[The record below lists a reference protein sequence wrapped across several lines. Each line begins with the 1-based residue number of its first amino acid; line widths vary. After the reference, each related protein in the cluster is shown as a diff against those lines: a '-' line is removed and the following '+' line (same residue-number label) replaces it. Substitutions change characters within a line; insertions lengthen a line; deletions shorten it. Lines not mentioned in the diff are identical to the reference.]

1 MVQEHAGFEEIRD
14 DQYIPPNGN
23 GRQKIISILSQSI
36 FLKGFTP
43 PEYLVEG
50 VLQRGFIYSLTG
62 RTGHAKT
69 AIALVLA
76 RAVGCEDPTAKFGG
90 QLCEKGRV
98 LYLVGENADDIRAR
112 LIAANALR
120 ADNPERDRVYF
131 LPGVFP
137 IADLCA
143 RVALEADK
151 LGGIDLILIDTS
163 AAYFGGDDENNNAQA
178 GAYARALRKLTEI
191 RGRPCVI
198 PLCHPAKYVKD
209 PSELLPRG
217 GGAYIAEVDGNLT
230 AWRHS
235 DNLVDLHH
243 TDKFRGPGFEPITFK
258 IEKITTTALVDAKGR
273 MIPTVCAVAIT
284 EQEQAEESRRTRND
298 EDRALVALL
307 NNPDRSHADL
317 ARACNFF
324 FENGEPAKSRLQRTL
339 KRLQQAKLIKPNRD
353 QWALTEE
360 GRAVA
365 KKLHEDDEETVIDDR
380 CGAHSN
386 KPFKAKVGQRC
397 GPTVPCAQCGE
408 LGEVFKILDGRLP
421 KGKGHS
427 EALHQDCAEDF
438 FTGKPW
444 AGSKPSN
451 PPV

>member
-191 RGRPCVI
+191 SRQTVRHSAVPSRKVCKRPERAAAARRRRIYRRGR
-198 PLCHPAKYVKD
+198 
-209 PSELLPRG
+209 R
-217 GGAYIAEVDGNLT
+217 
-230 AWRHS
+230 
-235 DNLVDLHH
+235 
-243 TDKFRGPGFEPITFK
+243 
-258 IEKITTTALVDAKGR
+258 
-273 MIPTVCAVAIT
+273 
-284 EQEQAEESRRTRND
+284 
-298 EDRALVALL
+298 
-307 NNPDRSHADL
+307 
-317 ARACNFF
+317 
-324 FENGEPAKSRLQRTL
+324 
-339 KRLQQAKLIKPNRD
+339 
-353 QWALTEE
+353 
-360 GRAVA
+360 
-365 KKLHEDDEETVIDDR
+365 
-380 CGAHSN
+380 
-386 KPFKAKVGQRC
+386 
-397 GPTVPCAQCGE
+397 
-408 LGEVFKILDGRLP
+408 
-421 KGKGHS
+421 
-427 EALHQDCAEDF
+427 
-438 FTGKPW
+438 
-444 AGSKPSN
+444 
-451 PPV
+451 